1 MAASRPTRSRLTVG
15 LVAVAATI
23 AAGGVVVADPG
34 PLAPL
39 VIALAGLAL
48 VGAVTGVVS
57 GLPSWGSVTA
67 GLLGAAFVAT
77 LHDRPSVVDA
87 RTAVIAAAVLLVAEL
102 VTWGAE
108 QRTAGTVVPGA
119 VPRPIVLLGCVL
131 GASLAGLLL
140 TSLVS
145 LPIGRDL
152 ALTALG
158 AGAVAGVTAVVISLA
173 RSRATG

>member
-1 MAASRPTRSRLTVG
+1 MAASRPTRTRLTVG
-15 LVAVAATI
+15 VAAVVATL
-23 AAGGVVVADPG
+23 AAGGVVIADPG

-39 VIALAGLAL
+39 VTVMAGLAV
-48 VGAVTGVVS
+48 VGAVVGVVS
-57 GLPSWGSVTA
+57 GLPSWGSGTA
-67 GLLGAAFVAT
+67 GVLGAAFVVT

-87 RTAVIAAAVLLVAEL
+87 RTPVMAAAVLLVAEL
-102 VTWGAE
+102 VTWAAE

-140 TSLVS
+140 TSVVS

-158 AGAVAGVTAVVISLA
+158 AAAVAGVTAVVISLA
-173 RSRATG
+173 RSRASG